1 MTGFAWHI
9 DKIVMRNKEEG
20 VIVTLV
26 LVFGSIFLLL
36 LAGLLSFI
44 LLQNRQSLQKV
55 AWNQSLHIA
64 EAGINY
70 SRWHLLHETT
80 NFNFSGTKSYA
91 DLGSFQLEI
100 TPPTGCSQPV
110 KIKST
115 GWTLKYPQTERRVQ
129 FKYAKPSLA
138 EYAFLTNSNVWFGVD
153 EALKGPFHS
162 NGGIR
167 MDGTQN
173 SLSTSAKETYVCG
186 AEHGCSPSQTK
197 PGIWGQGQGQSLGL
211 WEFPVPA
218 VDFDLITQDL
228 ASLKADAQ
236 NFGIYISTPNDH
248 GYHVRFK
255 ADGTIDVF
263 RVKGVKQKVYGWD
276 GEQWLYES
284 NDINTEEPYASYSLP
299 SSCAPIFIENK
310 VWVDGVVK
318 GRATLV
324 AAELPEK
331 PNKMKNI
338 IINGNIDYADANS
351 VLGLIAQKDIL
362 IPLYS
367 PDNLE
372 IKAALLAQ
380 KGHVFRYYY
389 PKWSDEPYKTYA
401 IRNQIKTFGSIITN
415 TMWTFTWVDSY
426 NNVVSGYR
434 TTEMN
439 YDSNLTYNPP
449 PYFPTSGEYEF
460 LGWEEVQ

>member
-1 MTGFAWHI
+1 MKK
-9 DKIVMRNKEEG
+9 DRG
-20 VIVTLV
+20 VIITLV
-26 LVFGSIFLLL
+26 LVFGSIFLIL
-36 LAGLLSFI
+36 LAGLLGFI
-44 LLQNRQSLQKV
+44 LLQQRQSLQRV
-55 AWNQSLHIA
+55 SWNEALHLA

-70 SRWHLLHETT
+70 SKWHLLHAKDD
-80 NFNFSGTKSYA
+80 FSFGGIKPYA
-91 DLGSFQLEI
+91 DIGQFQLEI
-100 TPPTGCSQPV
+100 AAPTGCSSGA
-110 KIKST
+110 KIQST
-115 GWTLKYPQTERRVQ
+115 GWTSNFPNVKRKVQ
-129 FKYAKPSLA
+129 VKYAKPALA
-138 EYAFLTNSNVWFGVD
+138 KYAFLTNSNVWFGED

-167 MDGTQN
+167 MDGQQN
-173 SLSTSAKETYVCG
+173 SLSTSAKETYICG
-186 AEHGCSPSQTK
+186 DEHGCSPPQEK
-197 PGIWGQGQGQSLGL
+197 PGIWGQGQGQYQGL

-218 VDFDLITQDL
+218 IDFDLITQNL
-228 ASLKADAQ
+228 ASLKTDAQ
-236 NFGIYISTPNDH
+236 NFGIYISTPTDH

-263 RVKGVKQKVYGWD
+263 RVKNLKQKVYGWD

-284 NDINTEEPYASYSLP
+284 NDFDPEDEEPYASYSLP
-299 SSCAPIFIENK
+299 SSCAPIFIENN

-331 PNKMKNI
+331 PNKMRKI
-338 IINGNIDYADANS
+338 IINGNINYADSNS
-351 VLGLIAQKDIL
+351 VLGLISQKDIL

-367 PDNLE
+367 PDNLD

-389 PKWSDEPYKTYA
+389 PNWSSEPYKTYA

-415 TMWTFTWVDSY
+415 TMWTFTWVDSN

-434 TTEMN
+434 NTEMN

-449 PYFPTSGEYEF
+449 PYFPTTGEYEF
-460 LGWEEVQ
+460 LNWEEP

>member
-1 MTGFAWHI
+1 MG
-9 DKIVMRNKEEG
+9 KNQNKKG
-20 VIVTLV
+20 AIITLV
-26 LVFGSIFLLL
+26 LVFGSIFLIL
-36 LAGLLSFI
+36 LAGLLGFI
-44 LLQNRQSLQKV
+44 LIQNRQSLQKV
-55 AWNQSLHIA
+55 AWNSALHIA

-70 SRWHLLHETT
+70 SRWHLLHEAAD
-80 NFNFSGTKSYA
+80 FNFSGTKFYA

-115 GWTLKYPQTERRVQ
+115 GWSSKYPQTKRRVQ
-129 FKYAKPSLA
+129 LQYTKPSLA
-138 EYAFLTNSNVWFGVD
+138 KYAFLTNSNVWFGLD
-153 EALKGPFHS
+153 ENLKGLFHS

-173 SLSTSAKETYVCG
+173 SLSTSAKETYICG
-186 AEHGCSPSQTK
+186 VEHGCSPSQTK
-197 PGIWGQGQGQSLGL
+197 PGIWGQGQGLYQGL

-228 ASLKADAQ
+228 AILKTDAQ
-236 NFGIYISTPNDH
+236 VSGIYISTPTDH
-248 GYHVRFK
+248 GYHIRFK
-255 ADGTIDVF
+255 NNGTIDVF

-276 GEQWLYES
+276 GERWLYES
-284 NDINTEEPYASYSLP
+284 NDIDSEEFYANYSLP
-299 SSCAPIFIENK
+299 SDCAPIFVENK

-338 IINGNIDYADANS
+338 IISGNIDYADSGS

-362 IPLYS
+362 ISLYS
-367 PDNLE
+367 PDNLTV
-372 IKAALLAQ
+372 KAVLLAQ

-401 IRNQIKTFGSIITN
+401 IRNKITTFGSIITN
-415 TMWTFTWVDSY
+415 TMWTFTWVDAY

-439 YDSNLTYNPP
+439 YDSNLTYNFP
-449 PYFPTSGEYEF
+449 PYFPTAGEYEF
-460 LGWEEVQ
+460 LNWEEVQ